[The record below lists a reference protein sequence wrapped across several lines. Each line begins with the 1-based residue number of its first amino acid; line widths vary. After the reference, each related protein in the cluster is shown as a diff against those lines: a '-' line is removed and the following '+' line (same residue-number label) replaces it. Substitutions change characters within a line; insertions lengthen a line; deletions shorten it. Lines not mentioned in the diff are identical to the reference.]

1 MLKKRI
7 IAFVLSAAIG
17 VALAFGINAAFPSVF
32 TDGSIKEGMC
42 YETTGV
48 CPDAI
53 VASVDGVPVPAD
65 LYFYFLCY
73 ESADIDAMLQY
84 YTGGSIDWDME
95 LTEGQTIKDLV
106 KEGALALVQQQMG
119 IEAMAKRYGVTLSD
133 AELSELAAI
142 REQTVEA
149 VGGEEAYLAEID
161 KMGLREETYD
171 RLVSSSYLYNS
182 LGILCDT
189 PDSELYADAD
199 TLMQYAQGQGYI
211 TADHILIKT
220 VDDSYQ
226 PLDEETVAAQKAL
239 AEDILSQ
246 LQSGDGSYEAFAA
259 LADEYSED
267 PGRLTNPTGYTFTT
281 GEMVEEF
288 DTAARALAEGE
299 TSGIVESA
307 YGYHIIYRLPLSET
321 AVETVRTAYFD
332 EVVREY
338 VAGCKVTTS
347 SVANGMNPQS
357 AYEAMQAAQAN
368 G

>member
-1 MLKKRI
+1 MLKKRM

-17 VALAFGINAAFPSVF
+17 VGLAFGINAAFPSDF
-32 TDGSIKEGMC
+32 SGGRMKSGLC

-53 VASVDGVPVPAD
+53 VASVNGIGVPAD

-73 ESADIDAMLQY
+73 EGSEINSMLQY
-84 YTGGSIDWDME
+84 YMGGSVDWDME
-95 LTEGQTIKDLV
+95 LGEGRTIREIA
-106 KEGALALVQQQMG
+106 KEGALALTQQQIG
-119 IEAMAKRYGVTLSD
+119 IEAMAKQYGVTLSD
-133 AELSELAAI
+133 AELSELAAV
-142 REQTVEA
+142 REQTVES

-171 RLVSSSYLYNS
+171 RLIGSSYLYNGLS
-182 LGILCDT
+182 VLYDT
-189 PDSELYADAD
+189 PGSELYAATD
-199 TLMQYAQGQGYI
+199 TLMAYADEKDYI
-211 TADHILIKT
+211 AADHILIKT
-220 VDDSYQ
+220 VDDQMQ
-226 PLDEETVAAQKAL
+226 PLDDETAAKQKTL

-246 LQSGDGSYEAFAA
+246 LKAGDGSYEAFAA
-259 LADEYSED
+259 LADKYSED

-299 TSGIVESA
+299 TSGIVESS

-332 EVVREY
+332 EAVREY
-338 VAGCKVTTS
+338 ITGCEITTS
-347 SVANGMNPQS
+347 PVADSMDPQ
-357 AYEAMQAAQAN
+357 AVYEAVQSAQAN

>member
-7 IAFVLSAAIG
+7 IALVLSAAIG

-32 TDGSIKEGMC
+32 TDGSIKEGLC

-53 VASVDGVPVPAD
+53 VASVDGAPVPAD

-73 ESADIDAMLQY
+73 EGAEIDSMLQY
-84 YTGGSIDWDME
+84 YMGGSIDWDMQ
-95 LTEGQTIKDLV
+95 LGEGRTIREIA
-106 KEGALALVQQQMG
+106 KEGALALTQQQLG
-119 IEAMAKRYGVTLSD
+119 IEAMAKQYGVTLSD
-133 AELSELAAI
+133 AELDELAAI
-142 REQTVEA
+142 RAQTVEA

-171 RLVSSSYLYNS
+171 RLLSSSYLYGS
-182 LGILCDT
+182 LGNLYDT
-189 PDSELYADAD
+189 PGSVLYATPD
-199 TLMQYAQGQGYI
+199 TLMAYAEEQGYI
-211 TADHILIKT
+211 AADHILIKT
-220 VDDSYQ
+220 VDDQMQ
-226 PLDEETVAAQKAL
+226 PLDEEAIAARKAL
-239 AEDILSQ
+239 AEDVLSQ

-281 GEMVEEF
+281 GEMVGEF

-307 YGYHIIYRLPLSET
+307 YGYHILYRLPLSET
-321 AVETVRTAYFD
+321 AVETVRPAYFD
-332 EVVREY
+332 EVVRAYIEGCT
-338 VAGCKVTTS
+338 VATS
-347 SVANGMNPQS
+347 PVADSMDPQA
-357 AYEAMQAAQAN
+357 AYEAMQSAQAN

>member
-32 TDGSIKEGMC
+32 TGGSIKEGLC

-48 CPDAI
+48 CPDAT
-53 VASVDGVPVPAD
+53 VASVDGAPVPAD

-73 ESADIDAMLQY
+73 ESADVDSMLQY
-84 YTGGSIDWDME
+84 YTGGSIEWDME
-95 LTEGQTIKDLV
+95 LSEGQTIKDLV
-106 KEGALALVQQQMG
+106 KQGALTLTQQQLG
-119 IEAMAKRYGVTLSD
+119 LEAMAEKYGVTLSD
-133 AELSELAAI
+133 AELDELAAI
-142 REQTVEA
+142 RAQTVEA

-182 LGILCDT
+182 LGILYDT
-189 PDSELYADAD
+189 PGSALYADTAA
-199 TLMQYAQGQGYI
+199 LMRYAAEQGYI

-220 VDDSYQ
+220 VDDQMQ
-226 PLDEETVAAQKAL
+226 PLDEETAAAQKAL

-246 LQSGDGSYEAFAA
+246 LKAGDGSYMAFAT
-259 LADEYSED
+259 LADQYSED
-267 PGRLTNPTGYTFTT
+267 PGRLSNPTAYTFTT

-288 DTAARALAEGE
+288 DSAARALAEGE

-307 YGYHIIYRLPLSET
+307 YGYHIIYRLSLSNT
-321 AVETVRTAYFD
+321 AVEMVRPAYFD

-338 VAGCKVTTS
+338 IAGCKVATGS
-347 SVANGMNPQS
+347 AADNMDPQ
-357 AYEAMQAAQAN
+357 AVYEAMQAAQMN

>member
-32 TDGSIKEGMC
+32 TAGSIKEGLC

-48 CPDAI
+48 CPDAV

-73 ESADIDAMLQY
+73 EGAEIDSMLQY
-84 YTGGSIDWDME
+84 YMGGSIEWDME
-95 LTEGQTIKDLV
+95 LSEGQTIKDLV
-106 KEGALALVQQQMG
+106 KQGALALTQQQLG
-119 IEAMAKRYGVTLSD
+119 IEAMAKQYGVTLSD
-133 AELSELAAI
+133 AELDALAAI
-142 REQTVEA
+142 RAQTMET

-161 KMGLREETYD
+161 KMGLREVTYD
-171 RLVSSSYLYNS
+171 RLVSSNYLYGS
-182 LGILCDT
+182 LSALYDT
-189 PDSELYADAD
+189 PGSALYVSAD
-199 TLMQYAQGQGYI
+199 TLMAYAQEQGYI

-220 VDDSYQ
+220 VDDQMQ
-226 PLDEETVAAQKAL
+226 PLDEETAAKQKAL
-239 AEDILSQ
+239 AEDVLSR
-246 LQSGDGSYEAFAA
+246 LQAGDGSYEAFAA

-267 PGRLTNPTGYTFTT
+267 PGRLSNPTGYTFTA

-321 AVETVRTAYFD
+321 VTETLRPAHFD
-332 EVVREY
+332 EVVSEY
-338 VAGCKVTTS
+338 VAGCEIVTS
-347 SVANGMNPQS
+347 SAADSMDPQVV
-357 AYEAMQAAQAN
+357 YEAMLSAQAN

>member
-7 IAFVLSAAIG
+7 TAFVLSAAV
-17 VALAFGINAAFPSVF
+17 VAVLTLGINVAFPSVF
-32 TDGSIKEGMC
+32 TDGSIQEGLC

-53 VASVDGVPVPAD
+53 VASVNGMPVPAD

-73 ESADIDAMLQY
+73 EGAEIDSMLQY
-84 YTGGSIDWDME
+84 YMGSSVDWDME
-95 LTEGQTIKDLV
+95 LSEGRTIREIA
-106 KEGALALVQQQMG
+106 KEGALALAQQQLG
-119 IEAMAKRYGVTLSD
+119 IEAMAKQYGVTLSGTELD
-133 AELSELAAI
+133 ALAAI

-171 RLVSSSYLYNS
+171 RLLSSSYLYGS
-182 LGILCDT
+182 LGSLYAT
-189 PDSELYADAD
+189 PGSALYADTAA
-199 TLMQYAQGQGYI
+199 LMRYAAEQGYI

-220 VDDSYQ
+220 VDNQMQ
-226 PLDEETVAAQKAL
+226 PLDDETIAAQKAL

-246 LQSGDGSYEAFAA
+246 LKAGDGSYMAFAA
-259 LADEYSED
+259 LADQYSED
-267 PGRLTNPTGYTFTT
+267 PGRLTNLEGYTFTA

-307 YGYHIIYRLPLSET
+307 YGYHIIYRLSLSNT
-321 AVETVRTAYFD
+321 VVEKVRTAYFD
-332 EVVREY
+332 EVMRTY
-338 VAGCKVTTS
+338 IDSCKVTTS
-347 SVANGMNPQS
+347 PVADSMDPQA
-357 AYEAMQAAQAN
+357 AYEAMLSAQAN

>member
-32 TDGSIKEGMC
+32 TDGSIKEGLC
-42 YETTGV
+42 YEATGV

-53 VASVDGVPVPAD
+53 VASVDGAPVPAD

-84 YTGGSIDWDME
+84 YIGGSIEWDME
-95 LTEGQTIKDLV
+95 LTEGQTIRDIAKQ
-106 KEGALALVQQQMG
+106 GALALTQQQLG
-119 IEAMAKRYGVTLSD
+119 LEAMAKQYGVTLSD
-133 AELSELAAI
+133 SELDDLAAV

-149 VGGEEAYLAEID
+149 VGGEEAYLAEIG

-171 RLVSSSYLYNS
+171 RLISSNYLYNS
-182 LGILCDT
+182 LGILYDT
-189 PDSELYADAD
+189 QGSALYADTAA
-199 TLMQYAQGQGYI
+199 LMRYAAEQGYI
-211 TADHILIKT
+211 AADHILIKT
-220 VDDSYQ
+220 VDDQMQ
-226 PLDEETVAAQKAL
+226 PLDEETIAAQKAL

-246 LQSGDGSYEAFAA
+246 LQAGDGSYMAFAA

-267 PGRLTNPTGYTFTT
+267 PGRFSNPTGYTFTT

-288 DTAARALAEGE
+288 DTAARALAEN
-299 TSGIVESA
+299 TMSGIVESA

-321 AVETVRTAYFD
+321 AVETVRTVYFD

-338 VAGCKVTTS
+338 IAGCKVTTGS
-347 SVANGMNPQS
+347 AADSMDPQ
-357 AYEAMQAAQAN
+357 AVYEAMQAAQMN

>member
-7 IAFVLSAAIG
+7 IALVLSAAIG
-17 VALAFGINAAFPSVF
+17 VALAFGIDAAFPSAF
-32 TDGSIKEGMC
+32 TDGSIKEGLC

-48 CPDAI
+48 CPDAV
-53 VASVDGVPVPAD
+53 VASVDGASVPAD

-84 YTGGSIDWDME
+84 YMGGSIEWDME
-95 LTEGQTIKDLV
+95 LTEGETIRDIV
-106 KEGALALVQQQMG
+106 KQGALALAQQQMG
-119 IEAMAKRYGVTLSD
+119 IEAMAKQYGVTLSD
-133 AELSELAAI
+133 SELDELAEMRA
-142 REQTVEA
+142 QSVEA

-171 RLVSSSYLYNS
+171 RLVSSNYLYNNLS
-182 LGILCDT
+182 ILCDT
-189 PDSELYADAD
+189 PGSALYADSG
-199 TLMQYAQGQGYI
+199 TLMAYADEQGYI

-220 VDDSYQ
+220 VDDQMQ
-226 PLDEETVAAQKAL
+226 PLDDETIAAQKAL

-246 LQSGDGSYEAFAA
+246 LKAGDGSYEAFAA
-259 LADEYSED
+259 LADQYSED
-267 PGRLTNPTGYTFTT
+267 PGRLTNPTGYTFTA

-299 TSGIVESA
+299 TSGIVESS
-307 YGYHIIYRLPLSET
+307 YGYHIIYRLPLPET
-321 AVETVRTAYFD
+321 AAETVRAAYFD

-338 VAGCKVTTS
+338 ITGCEITTS
-347 SVANGMNPQS
+347 PVVDSMDPQ
-357 AYEAMQAAQAN
+357 AVYEAMQTAQAN

>member
-17 VALAFGINAAFPSVF
+17 VGLAFGINAAFPSVF
-32 TDGSIKEGMC
+32 SDGSIKEGLC

-53 VASVDGVPVPAD
+53 VASVNGVPVPAD

-73 ESADIDAMLQY
+73 ESADITAMLQY
-84 YTGGSIDWDME
+84 YMGGSIDWDME
-95 LTEGQTIKDLV
+95 LTEGQTIRDIAKQ
-106 KEGALALVQQQMG
+106 GALALTQQQIG
-119 IEAMAKRYGVTLSD
+119 IEAMAKQYGVTLSD
-133 AELSELAAI
+133 AELSELAAV

-149 VGGEEAYLAEID
+149 VGGEEAYLAEIG

-171 RLVSSSYLYNS
+171 RLISSSYLYNG
-182 LGILCDT
+182 LGNLYAT
-189 PDSELYADAD
+189 PGSALYADSD
-199 TLMQYAQGQGYI
+199 TLLAYADKQAYI
-211 TADHILIKT
+211 AADHILIKT

-226 PLDEETVAAQKAL
+226 PLDEETLAAQKAL

-246 LQSGDGSYEAFAA
+246 LKAGDGSYAAFAA
-259 LADEYSED
+259 LADQYSED

-281 GEMVEEF
+281 GTMVEEF

-299 TSGIVESA
+299 MSGIVESA

-332 EVVREY
+332 EVMRAY
-338 VAGCKVTTS
+338 IADCKAITS
-347 SVANGMNPQS
+347 PAADSMDPQS
-357 AYEAMQAAQAN
+357 AYEAMLSAQAN

>member
-7 IAFVLSAAIG
+7 IAFVLSSAIG

-48 CPDAI
+48 CPDAV
-53 VASVDGVPVPAD
+53 VASVDSVPVPAD

-73 ESADIDAMLQY
+73 EGAEIDSMLQY
-84 YTGGSIDWDME
+84 YMGGSIDWDME
-95 LTEGQTIKDLV
+95 LSEGQTIKDLV
-106 KEGALALVQQQMG
+106 KEGALALTQQQLG
-119 IEAMAKRYGVTLSD
+119 IETMAKQYGVTLSD
-133 AELSELAAI
+133 SEREELAAI
-142 REQTVEA
+142 RAQTVEA

-182 LGILCDT
+182 LSNLYDT
-189 PDSELYADAD
+189 PGSVLYATSD
-199 TLMQYAQGQGYI
+199 TLMAYAEEQGYI
-211 TADHILIKT
+211 AADHILIKT

-226 PLDEETVAAQKAL
+226 PLDDETVAAQRAL
-239 AEDILSQ
+239 AEDILFQ

-267 PGRLTNPTGYTFTT
+267 PGRLSNPTGYTFTT

-307 YGYHIIYRLPLSET
+307 YGYHILYRLPLSET
-321 AVETVRTAYFD
+321 AVETVRPAYFD

-338 VAGCKVTTS
+338 IAGCNVVTSPTVDS
-347 SVANGMNPQS
+347 MDPQT
-357 AYEAMQAAQAN
+357 AYEAMLSAQAN

>member
-17 VALAFGINAAFPSVF
+17 VALAFDINAAFPSVF
-32 TDGSIKEGMC
+32 SDGSIKSGLC

-53 VASVDGVPVPAD
+53 VASVDGIGVPAD
-65 LYFYFLCY
+65 LCFYALCY
-73 ESADIDAMLQY
+73 ESSNMDQMLRY
-84 YTGGSIDWDME
+84 YTGSGIDWEME
-95 LTEGQTIKDLV
+95 LDAEQSIKDMV
-106 KEGALALVQQQMG
+106 KDGAKEILRQQIG
-119 IEAMAKRYGVTLSD
+119 IEAMAKQYGVTLSD

-142 REQTVEA
+142 RAQTVEA

-171 RLVSSSYLYNS
+171 RLLGSSYLYNN
-182 LGILCDT
+182 LGILYDT
-189 PDSELYADAD
+189 PGSALYADSD
-199 TLMQYAQGQGYI
+199 TLLAYADQQGYI

-220 VDDSYQ
+220 VDDQMQ
-226 PLDEETVAAQKAL
+226 PLDEETLAAQKAL

-246 LQSGDGSYEAFAA
+246 LKAGDGSYAAFAA
-259 LADEYSED
+259 LADEHSED

-281 GEMVEEF
+281 MVEEF

-299 TSGIVESA
+299 MSGIVESSI
-307 YGYHIIYRLPLSET
+307 GYHIIYRLSLSNT
-321 AVETVRTAYFD
+321 VVEQVRSAYFD
-332 EVVREY
+332 EVMRTY
-338 VAGCKVTTS
+338 IDGCKVTTS
-347 SVANGMNPQS
+347 PVVASMDPQA
-357 AYEAMQAAQAN
+357 AYEAMLSAQAN

>member
-32 TDGSIKEGMC
+32 SDGSIKEGMC

-73 ESADIDAMLQY
+73 EGAEIDSMLQY
-84 YTGGSIDWDME
+84 YMGGSVDWDMQ
-95 LTEGQTIKDLV
+95 LGEGRTIREIA
-106 KEGALALVQQQMG
+106 KEGALALTQQQLG
-119 IEAMAKRYGVTLSD
+119 IEAMAKQYGVTLSD
-133 AELSELAAI
+133 AELDALAAI
-142 REQTVEA
+142 REQTVA
-149 VGGEEAYLAEID
+149 SAGGEEAYLAEID
-161 KMGLREETYD
+161 KMGLREVTYD

-182 LGILCDT
+182 LGNLYNTPGSALYAT
-189 PDSELYADAD
+189 PDALMAYAAE
-199 TLMQYAQGQGYI
+199 QGYI
-211 TADHILIKT
+211 AADHILIKT
-220 VDDSYQ
+220 VDDQMQ
-226 PLDEETVAAQKAL
+226 PLDAEDLAAQKAL

-246 LQSGDGSYEAFAA
+246 LKAGDGSYEAFAA

-267 PGRLTNPTGYTFTT
+267 PGRLSNPTGYTFTT

-299 TSGIVESA
+299 MSGIVESS

-321 AVETVRTAYFD
+321 AVEKVRTAYFD

-338 VAGCKVTTS
+338 ITGCEITTS
-347 SVANGMNPQS
+347 PVVDSMDPQ
-357 AYEAMQAAQAN
+357 AVYEAMQTAQAN

>member
-7 IAFVLSAAIG
+7 IAFVLSAAV
-17 VALAFGINAAFPSVF
+17 VAVLTLGINVAFPSVF
-32 TDGSIKEGMC
+32 TDGSIQEGLC

-53 VASVDGVPVPAD
+53 VASVNGMPVPAD

-73 ESADIDAMLQY
+73 EGAEIDSMLQY
-84 YTGGSIDWDME
+84 YMGSSVDWDME
-95 LTEGQTIKDLV
+95 LSEGRTIREIA
-106 KEGALALVQQQMG
+106 KEGALALAQQQLG
-119 IEAMAKRYGVTLSD
+119 IEAMAKQYGVTLSGTELD
-133 AELSELAAI
+133 ALAAI

-171 RLVSSSYLYNS
+171 RLLSSSYLYGS
-182 LGILCDT
+182 LGSLYAT
-189 PDSELYADAD
+189 PGSALYADTAA
-199 TLMQYAQGQGYI
+199 LMRYAAEQGYI

-220 VDDSYQ
+220 VDNQMQ
-226 PLDEETVAAQKAL
+226 PLDDETIAAQKAL

-246 LQSGDGSYEAFAA
+246 LKAGDGSYEAFAA
-259 LADEYSED
+259 LADQYSED
-267 PGRLTNPTGYTFTT
+267 PGRLTNLEGYTFTA

-307 YGYHIIYRLPLSET
+307 YGYHIIYRLSLSNT
-321 AVETVRTAYFD
+321 VVEKVRTAYFD
-332 EVVREY
+332 EVMRTY
-338 VAGCKVTTS
+338 IDGCKVTTS
-347 SVANGMNPQS
+347 PVADSMDPQA
-357 AYEAMQAAQAN
+357 AYEAMLSAQAN

>member
-17 VALAFGINAAFPSVF
+17 VALAFGINAVFPSVF

-48 CPDAI
+48 CPDTV
-53 VASVDGVPVPAD
+53 VASVNGAPVPAD

-73 ESADIDAMLQY
+73 ESSEIDSMLQY
-84 YTGGSIDWDME
+84 YMGGSVDWDMQ
-95 LTEGQTIKDLV
+95 LGEGRTIREIA
-106 KEGALALVQQQMG
+106 KEGALALTQQQLG
-119 IEAMAKRYGVTLSD
+119 IEAMAKQYGVTLSD
-133 AELSELAAI
+133 AELDALAAI
-142 REQTVEA
+142 REQTVA
-149 VGGEEAYLAEID
+149 SAGGEEAYLAEID
-161 KMGLREETYD
+161 KMGLREVTYD

-182 LGILCDT
+182 LGNLYNT
-189 PDSELYADAD
+189 PGSALYADND
-199 TLMQYAQGQGYI
+199 TLMAYAAEQGYI
-211 TADHILIKT
+211 AADHILIKT
-220 VDDSYQ
+220 VDDQMQ
-226 PLDEETVAAQKAL
+226 PLDAEDLAAQKAL

-246 LQSGDGSYEAFAA
+246 LKAGDGSYEAFAA

-267 PGRLTNPTGYTFTT
+267 PGRLSNPTGYTFTT

-299 TSGIVESA
+299 MSGIVESS
-307 YGYHIIYRLPLSET
+307 YGYHIIYRLPLSES
-321 AVETVRTAYFD
+321 AVETVRPAYFD

-338 VAGCKVTTS
+338 ITGCEITTS
-347 SVANGMNPQS
+347 LAADSMDPQ
-357 AYEAMQAAQAN
+357 AVYEAVLSAQAN